1 MEYFVEDGL
10 NVRTNS
16 VTITG
21 GGGPAY
27 NAVIKAD
34 ITQETGAEPIILQ
47 EAKDWCRI
55 DVADDDTLITKLIK
69 AARLVCERYVNLS
82 FIPRT
87 VTATIHNGLGGIT
100 LPYGPVTSEV
110 AYSNIDESEATGY
123 DINTGS
129 GNDVVA
135 VYSAG
140 YAAGELP
147 EDLRTAVLDQ
157 IAWMYNNR
165 GDVKIASA
173 LSLEST
179 LTLNPLRDVS

>member
-1 MEYFVEDGL
+1 MNYYFQDDI

-16 VTITG
+16 VTIVG
-21 GGGPAY
+21 AGGPAY

-34 ITQETGAEPIILQ
+34 IADETGPEFITLQ
-47 EAKDWCRI
+47 EAKDWCKI
-55 DVADDDTLITKLIK
+55 DVTDDDTLITKLIK
-69 AARLVCERYVNLS
+69 AARLVCERFVNLS
-82 FIPRT
+82 LIPRN
-87 VTATIHNGLGGIT
+87 VTAVIHNGLGGIN

-110 AYSNIDESEATGY
+110 AYFNVDDSEATGY

-129 GNDVVA
+129 GDNITA

-140 YAAGELP
+140 YAAGNLP

-165 GDVKIASA
+165 GDVKLASA
-173 LSLEST
+173 LSLESV
-179 LTLNPLRDVS
+179 LTLKPLRDVS